1 LSSAFDAHERAQWA
15 DRAAAYR
22 DTLAAL
28 CAGPAESLLDA
39 AGVVAGGLILDVG
52 TGTGT
57 VAALAAH
64 RGARVVDV
72 DAEPSMLSLV
82 RRRLP
87 AASLGLAALPAL
99 PFAAKTFDAAVAN
112 FVVNHVGDPLAALRA
127 LRRVVRPGGR
137 VAVTIWPHPAPPAQ
151 QVWPDAFAAAGAV
164 RPADLPRVDAGL
176 DFTRSVDG
184 LTDLLRRA
192 GFEAVAGSVVGW
204 THRTDRETWWNGP
217 ASGIGAAGTMLVRQD
232 AATRARI
239 RVEFD
244 RVTAPFADKD
254 GSLALPTSA
263 VLAYGLAA

>member
-1 LSSAFDAHERAQWA
+1 MSTGFDAHERARWSG
-15 DRAAAYR
+15 RAAAYR

-39 AGVVAGGLILDVG
+39 AGVATGALVLDVG

-57 VAALAAH
+57 VAALAGE
-64 RGARVVDV
+64 RGARVVAV

-87 AASLGLAALPAL
+87 TVGLALAALPQL
-99 PFAAKTFDAAVAN
+99 PFAAGTFDAAVAN

-192 GFEAVAGSVVGW
+192 GFAAVGGAMVGW
-204 THRTDRETWWNGP
+204 THRTDREAWWDGP
-217 ASGIGAAGTMLVRQD
+217 ANGIGAAGTMLGRQD
-232 AATRARI
+232 AATKARI

-244 RVTAPFADKD
+244 RVTAPFVDED

-263 VLAYGLAA
+263 VLAHGLAA